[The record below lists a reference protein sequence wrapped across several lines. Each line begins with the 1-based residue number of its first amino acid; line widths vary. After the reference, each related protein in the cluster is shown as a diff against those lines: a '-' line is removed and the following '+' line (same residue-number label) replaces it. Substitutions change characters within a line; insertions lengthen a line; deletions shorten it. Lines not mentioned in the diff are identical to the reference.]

1 MSGTGNRP
9 VAVTV
14 IGVLGEQP
22 LSKAA
27 RADLDAA
34 DLVFGTT
41 RLLDT
46 VALPQVPVEPLP
58 GLDELVARIAG
69 APAGRHIVI
78 LASGD
83 PGFFGIVR
91 VLADRLGR
99 DRVMVHPAPSSVAL
113 AFARLGLPWDDATV
127 VSAHG
132 RPLAD
137 AVDALR
143 AETKAAVLVAP
154 DQPPQ
159 ALGAALVAAGS
170 TFEHAAVCARLGT
183 DAESVTETD
192 LAGLAAVEWD
202 ALSVVVLWSGR
213 GVAAEPSVR
222 FGRSANAF
230 AHRAGMITKDEVRA
244 VVLAKL
250 DLPATGVLWDLG
262 AGSGSVAIE
271 AAALAPGLEVFA
283 VERNPDDVA
292 RIRQNAADHGV
303 ALTVVP
309 GEVDQVIADLP
320 APDRIF
326 VGGGGPVVLDAA
338 LDRLQ
343 PDGCIVAASAT
354 LQMALAAYERLGEM
368 VQVTIE
374 RAVPV
379 GGAGVRLAATNPVFV
394 AWGPTR

>member
-1 MSGTGNRP
+1 MTARNQL
-9 VAVTV
+9 VAVSV
-14 IGVLGEQP
+14 VGVVPGHGLG
-22 LSKAA
+22 KAA

-34 DLVFGTT
+34 DVVFGTP
-41 RLLDT
+41 RLLDI
-46 VALPQVPVEPLP
+46 VDLPGVTIEPLP
-58 GLDELVARIAG
+58 GLDELVTRIESARPG
-69 APAGRHIVI
+69 QRIVV

-99 DRVMVHPAPSSVAL
+99 ERLTVHPAPSSVAL

-132 RPLAD
+132 RPLTA

-143 AETKAAVLVAP
+143 AASKAAVLVAP
-154 DQPPQ
+154 DQPPH
-159 ALGAALVAAGS
+159 ALGAALLAAGVH
-170 TFEHAAVCARLGT
+170 FDHAAVCAWLGT
-183 DAESVTETD
+183 DAELVAETD
-192 LAGLAAVEWD
+192 LDGLAAGEWD
-202 ALSVVVLWSGR
+202 DLSVVVLWSGS

-222 FGRSANAF
+222 FGRPAEAF

-250 DLPATGVLWDLG
+250 DLPATGVLWDVG

-271 AAALAPGLEVFA
+271 AAALAPGLEVYA
-283 VERNPDDVA
+283 VERNPDDVE
-292 RIRQNAADHGV
+292 RIRTNAEAHGV
-303 ALTVVP
+303 RVHVIA
-309 GEVDQVIADLP
+309 GEADQVIPTLP
-320 APDRIF
+320 APDRVFI
-326 VGGGGPVVLDAA
+326 GGGGPVVLDAA

-343 PDGCIVAASAT
+343 PDGCIVASSAT
-354 LQMALAAYERLGEM
+354 LQMALAAYQRLGSM

-379 GGAGVRLAATNPVFV
+379 GSAGVRLAATNPVFV
-394 AWGPTR
+394 AWGPNR